1 MEKGFLLA
9 HTLKIQFLTVGG
21 HGGRSV
27 RQLLLYPQTGSRV
40 LTSAAPLAF
49 SVHQSQVPALRMVLP
64 TQRAYLPSSVKP
76 FWKHSHRHTQ
86 KRVSIV
92 ILNSVKLTIKTS
104 HYSLPV
110 SLNLP
115 II

>member
-76 FWKHSHRHTQ
+76 FWEHPHRHSQ
-86 KRVSIV
+86 EACLLGDFQPVRLKDPRG
-92 ILNSVKLTIKTS
+92 
-104 HYSLPV
+104 HYV
-110 SLNLP
+110 TY
-115 II
+115 